1 MMPSPAYSGERGLP
15 GRMRSGEGSLGVGS
29 KRDSCHTLVGIMDD
43 DAGVNQAVSNLR
55 RIGITADNL
64 TVVLKRGDPDHPE
77 PFPEGTR
84 YIVVPDDN
92 RGLELAIG
100 VAVLFVISGLLFAFT
115 TPAIGASLFLFF
127 IALAS
132 ILVVGSF
139 SKVGVMP
146 ILIDIEAPAEESGFW
161 NEEFENGKVLLF
173 ASAADRRTLESAW
186 EVLQAQ
192 GVHFDVVGRRL
203 EPQPVNEAVLHR
215 AKPGGSDRRVKE
227 IQEA

>member
-1 MMPSPAYSGERGLP
+1 
-15 GRMRSGEGSLGVGS
+15 
-29 KRDSCHTLVGIMDD
+29 MDD
-43 DAGVNQAVSNLR
+43 GAGLSQAISNLR
-55 RIGITADNL
+55 ELGMTGDDL
-64 TVVLKRGDPDHPE
+64 TVILKRNDPDEPE

-84 YIVVPDDN
+84 YIVIPDDN

-100 VAVLFVISGLLFAFT
+100 VAVVFVISGLLFAFT

-127 IALAS
+127 IALAA

-146 ILIDIEAPAEESGFW
+146 ILIDVEAPAEESGFW

-173 ASAADRRTLESAW
+173 ASTEDRQTFEAAW
-186 EVLQAQ
+186 EVLQRQ
-192 GVHFDVVGRRL
+192 GVHFDVVARRL
-203 EPQPVNEAVLHR
+203 KPQPVNEAVLHWAR
-215 AKPGGSDRRVKE
+215 AGGSDRRVEE

>member
-1 MMPSPAYSGERGLP
+1 
-15 GRMRSGEGSLGVGS
+15 
-29 KRDSCHTLVGIMDD
+29 MDD
-43 DAGVNQAVSNLR
+43 GAGLNQAVSNLR
-55 RIGITADNL
+55 ELGITGDNL
-64 TVVLKRGDPDHPE
+64 TVILKRDDPDEPE

-84 YIVVPDDN
+84 YIVIPDDN

-100 VAVLFVISGLLFAFT
+100 VAVVFVISGLLFAFT

-127 IALAS
+127 IALAA

-146 ILIDIEAPAEESGFW
+146 ILIDVEAPAEESGFW

-173 ASAADRRTLESAW
+173 ASTEDRQTFEAAW
-186 EVLQAQ
+186 VVLQRQ
-192 GVHFDVVGRRL
+192 GVHFDVVARRL
-203 EPQPVNEAVLHR
+203 KPQPVNEAVLHWAR
-215 AKPGGSDRRVKE
+215 AGGSDDRRVEE

>member
-1 MMPSPAYSGERGLP
+1 ME
-15 GRMRSGEGSLGVGS
+15 S
-29 KRDSCHTLVGIMDD
+29 KRDSWHTLVGIMDD

-55 RIGITADNL
+55 EAGITSDSL
-64 TVVLKRGDPDHPE
+64 TVILKRGDPDEPE

-84 YIVVPDDN
+84 YIVIPDDA

-100 VAVLFVISGLLFAFT
+100 VAVVFVISGLFFAFT

-127 IALAS
+127 IALAA

-146 ILIDIEAPAEESGFW
+146 ILIDVEAPAEESGFW

-173 ASAADRRTLESAW
+173 ASTEDRQTLESAW
-186 EVLQAQ
+186 EALQRQ
-192 GVHFDVVGRRL
+192 GVHFDVVGWRL
-203 EPQPVNEAVLHR
+203 KPQPVNEAVLHW
-215 AKPGGSDRRVKE
+215 AKAGGSERRVE
-227 IQEA
+227 EVQEA

>member
-1 MMPSPAYSGERGLP
+1 
-15 GRMRSGEGSLGVGS
+15 
-29 KRDSCHTLVGIMDD
+29 MDD
-43 DAGVNQAVSNLR
+43 DAGVNQAVENLR
-55 RIGITADNL
+55 EAGITSDSL
-64 TVVLKRGDPDHPE
+64 TVILKREDPDEPE

-84 YIVVPDDN
+84 YIVIPDDS

-127 IALAS
+127 TTLAA

-146 ILIDIEAPAEESGFW
+146 ILIDVEAPAEESGFW

-173 ASAADRRTLESAW
+173 ANTQDRHTLESAW
-186 EVLQAQ
+186 EALQRQ
-192 GVHFDVVGRRL
+192 GVYFDAVGGRL
-203 EPQPVNEAVLHR
+203 KPQPVSSAVLHWTR
-215 AKPGGSDRRVKE
+215 AGGSDRLVEE

>member
-1 MMPSPAYSGERGLP
+1 M
-15 GRMRSGEGSLGVGS
+15 GS
-29 KRDSCHTLVGIMDD
+29 KRDSWHTLVGIMEDD
-43 DAGVNQAVSNLR
+43 SGVNQALLDLR
-55 RIGITADNL
+55 EAGVASDSL
-64 TVVLKRGDPDHPE
+64 TVILKRGDPDHPE

-84 YIVVPDDN
+84 YIIIPDDN

-100 VAVLFVISGLLFAFT
+100 TAVVFVISGLLFAFT

-127 IALAS
+127 IALAA
-132 ILVVGSF
+132 ILVMASF

-146 ILIDIEAPAEESGFW
+146 ILIDVEAPSEESGFW

-173 ASAADRRTLESAW
+173 VNTENRQALKAAW
-186 EVLQAQ
+186 EILQRQ

-215 AKPGGSDRRVKE
+215 AKASGSERRVE
-227 IQEA
+227 ETQEA